1 MRLNLRDLAAG
12 ALFIAIGSFFA
23 LSAIFNLSIG
33 RALSMGPGYFPVL
46 LGLILI
52 GFGLAIAISGAADPA
67 APFGPVSWR
76 GVGLVTASIVFFAL
90 TVRGLGMAVALGGA
104 TVLAALSTDRN
115 SPLVAIA
122 ISLVLT
128 TFCILVFVVALRLPY
143 PIIGPWLG
151 G

>member
-1 MRLNLRDLAAG
+1 MPTNLRDLAAG
-12 ALFIAIGSFFA
+12 ALFVAIGSVFA
-23 LSAIFNLSIG
+23 LTAFLKLPIGSAF
-33 RALSMGPGYFPVL
+33 SMGPGYFPIL

-52 GFGLAIAISGAADPA
+52 GFGVAIGVTAFATPA
-67 APFGPVSWR
+67 APLGQVSLR

>member
-23 LSAIFNLSIG
+23 LSAFLNLPIG

-52 GFGLAIAISGAADPA
+52 GFGIAIAITGIATPA
-67 APFGPVSWR
+67 VSFGQVSWR

-90 TVRGLGMAVALGGA
+90 TVRGLGMAPALGGA
-104 TVLAALSTDRN
+104 TILAALSTDRN
-115 SPLVAIA
+115 SLPVAILLG
-122 ISLVLT
+122 LVLT
-128 TFCILVFVVALRLPY
+128 TFCILVFAVALRLPY
-143 PIIGPWLG
+143 AIIGPWLG

>member
-90 TVRGLGMAVALGGA
+90 TVRGLGMGPALGGA
-104 TVLAALSTDRN
+104 TLLAALSTDRN
-115 SPLVAIA
+115 SPLTAILL
-122 ISLVLT
+122 SLALT
-128 TFCILVFVVALRLPY
+128 AFCLLVFVIALRLPY
-143 PIIGPWLG
+143 AIIGPWLRG
-151 G
+151 